1 MSPATTV
8 KILVGMSVQR
18 ITHRCCSTLDQRL
31 ESMLGQ
37 QVTLWLKDSCSV
49 VYVHGNAFLGNL
61 NACGTA
67 GIVGA
72 CEFHSDRKKVGSTD
86 LIVTAAR
93 SGIADIEL
101 WTVDIEIL
109 AASCATPGVPMISK

>member
-1 MSPATTV
+1 MLNRGIKKCKAQLGRREV
-8 KILVGMSVQR
+8 KAVWNDMENCDIQ
-18 ITHRCCSTLDQRL
+18 DQQLTKRQMERAHL
-31 ESMLGQ
+31 HFTDGTDLGQ
-37 QVTLWLKDSCSV
+37 QVTLLLKDSCSV
-49 VYVHGNAFLGNL
+49 LYVHGSAFPGNL

-101 WTVDIEIL
+101 
-109 AASCATPGVPMISK
+109 